1 MCNVRSAIGL
11 IQEGDLVI
19 NDWVDPPLHL
29 ICSKRMWATSIADI
43 LKSKKEY
50 KDVTFFIV
58 AFSLGGLDVIFASF
72 QTLFHTNV
80 QCTHIL

>member
-29 ICSKRMWATSIADI
+29 ICSKRVWATSIADI

-50 KDVTFFIV
+50 KDVMD
-58 AFSLGGLDVIFASF
+58 AMLPSS
-72 QTLFHTNV
+72 
-80 QCTHIL
+80 